1 MKDSPA
7 TPLPHKSHAHAQVEL
22 KISCTDLPNLD
33 YISKTD
39 PQVILLSKD
48 QRTQKWS
55 NTPHATEVIKNNLDP
70 KFVKG
75 IVVDYFFEELQKYR
89 FIVVNV
95 NDKQNQDWRDQ
106 EFIGQ
111 FDCDL
116 GSILG
121 SPGGKIKGRLIS
133 PKHRGK
139 KRGFII
145 ITAEEVSSSRREAKL
160 QFRAHNV
167 GKGGLFETKTNL
179 FFTISRINEDK
190 TFSPVYES
198 IDVTSTSPL
207 WPAFTIRES
216 TLCNGDPNRTIMF
229 QVHQRKKN
237 DTSSIQGQYSL
248 TLREI
253 MTGNRRFTLQ
263 SPSGDTKKNAY
274 IEILQAQIEEPP
286 TFLDYIIGGMRVNL
300 AVAIDFTTSNGD
312 PRSLK
317 SLHYACGTKDNDYQ
331 KAIRNVGSILESY
344 DHNRKFPVSYK
355 LALTTLRFRRQFS
368 IIGINRRYTGLVPEV
383 EGVGG
388 ILAAYLKTIKS
399 VELYGPTCFSP
410 VIEQTIN
417 EIEEKLKT
425 GDINGVITDM
435 EDTIRAII
443 KASALPLSI
452 VIVGVGNADFTAM
465 NILDSDDHPLMQAS
479 NNKKGQPLKSQRD
492 IVQFIA
498 LRDFQSKTTQHHLP
512 RAVLEEIPGQ
522 FMSYM
527 KKNNIKPSPPAY
539 VKAEELLVSSKF
551 DVKGLDES
559 PPYYSD

>member
-1 MKDSPA
+1 MKDSQA
-7 TPLPHKSHAHAQVEL
+7 TLLPHKPHAHAQVEL

-55 NTPHATEVIKNNLDP
+55 NTPHATEVIENNLDP

-75 IVVDYFFEELQKYR
+75 IVVDYLFEELQQYR
-89 FIVVNV
+89 FITVNV
-95 NDKQNQDWRDQ
+95 NDKRNQDWRDQ

-133 PKHRGK
+133 PKHHGK

-145 ITAEEVSSSRREAKL
+145 ITAEEVSSSKREAKL

-167 GKGGLFETKTNL
+167 GKGGLFETKPNL
-179 FFTISRINEDK
+179 FFTFSRINEDK

-237 DTSSIQGQYSL
+237 DTPSIQGQYSL

-253 MTGNRRFTLQ
+253 MTGNRRFPLQ
-263 SPSGDTKKNAY
+263 SPSGHTKKNAY

-300 AVAIDFTTSNGD
+300 VVAIDFTTSNGD

-344 DHNRKFPVSYK
+344 DHNRRFPVYGFGGKFNGVLSHVYP
-355 LALTTLRFRRQFS
+355 LNNNMR
-368 IIGINRRYTGLVPEV
+368 NPEV

-388 ILAAYLKTIKS
+388 ILAVYLKTIRS

-417 EIEEKLKT
+417 KIEEKLKT
-425 GDINGVITDM
+425 GDVDGVITDM
-435 EDTIRAII
+435 EATIRAII

-465 NILDSDDHPLMQAS
+465 NILDSDDHPLTQAS

-498 LRDFQSKTTQHHLP
+498 LRDFQSKTAHHHLP

-527 KKNNIKPSPPAY
+527 KKNNIKPSPPVY

-551 DVKGLDES
+551 DVERFDES